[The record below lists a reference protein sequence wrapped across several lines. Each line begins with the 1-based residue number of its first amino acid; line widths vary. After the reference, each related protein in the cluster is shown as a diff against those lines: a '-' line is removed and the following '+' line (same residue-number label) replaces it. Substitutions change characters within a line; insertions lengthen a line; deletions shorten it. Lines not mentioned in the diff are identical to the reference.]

1 LLVFVGVPVDEALLF
16 PKDFEIMMMVAC
28 EKLLIVVS
36 LMQAVAL
43 VAMVNKAT
51 NHAFQHFCEGLLM
64 EMIMAFSQNDP
75 GTDVAGFCELSM
87 CHGVGETL
95 QSCDAECGS

>member
-1 LLVFVGVPVDEALLF
+1 MTVRSQSLSLTVCYGLL
-16 PKDFEIMMMVAC
+16 KI
-28 EKLLIVVS
+28 LIVVS

-51 NHAFQHFCEGLLM
+51 NHAFQHFCEGL
-64 EMIMAFSQNDP
+64 NDP